1 MDPNQLGERPE
12 SAASVTEILLR
23 ARAGDQAAMDRLIA
37 VVYDELHALAHRK
50 LGFERTGHTLQTTAL
65 VHEAYLKLVDQRR
78 VDWQNRT
85 HFFAVAALAMRRILV
100 NHAEARRTPKRGGAA
115 VAIPLDDA
123 HIQAATPELP
133 DERIL
138 GLDEALT
145 RLEEFNER
153 GARVVEYRFFGGLSY
168 DEIATTMGLSAI
180 TVRRA
185 WESARAWLKR
195 ELEDDLER
203 GGES

>member
-100 NHAEARRTPKRGGAA
+100 NHAEARRTAKRGGAA

-123 HIQAATPELP
+123 HIEAATPELP

-138 GLDEALT
+138 ALDEALT

-195 ELEDDLER
+195 ELEHDF
-203 GGES
+203 GPSGES